1 MRKTIIII
9 ISIFLFSC
17 NPFDDNRVL
26 EHKNE
31 LQDLVKNLE
40 KYENGTY
47 DSDEI
52 D

>member
-9 ISIFLFSC
+9 ISIFLLSC
-17 NPFDDNRVL
+17 NPFDENRVL

-40 KYENGTY
+40 KY
-47 DSDEI
+47 
-52 D
+52 